1 MGNDLEPR
9 RRSTLASL
17 DNALLVVVSVVAVLV
32 VLKVVGFIA
41 GTVFFFVKLAVLAAV
56 VFVALRLVAGARSR
70 GR

>member
-1 MGNDLEPR
+1 MANDLEPR
-9 RRSTLASL
+9 RRSTLATL
-17 DNALLVVVSVVAVLV
+17 DGALLAVVAVVAVLV

-56 VFVALRLVAGARSR
+56 VYAVLRLVAGARSR